1 MVKLTSNSNNSCRIL
16 LILLFCFPIYGCE
29 FIKNLGPHKISIQQG
44 NLITQ
49 SMVDKLVPGMTAKQ
63 VKYLLGTPLITD
75 TFSADQWNYYYSLRL
90 GSGRVLKKQVTVYF
104 DNNIFTHITGD
115 FEINN
120 KDEDLSL

>member
-1 MVKLTSNSNNSCRIL
+1 
-16 LILLFCFPIYGCE
+16 
-29 FIKNLGPHKISIQQG
+29 
-44 NLITQ
+44 
-49 SMVDKLVPGMTAKQ
+49 MVDKLVPGMTAKQ